1 MADDTKLFLNSKQ
14 DIINALKI
22 VENYGKLSGLKLN
35 KSKTEAT
42 WIGRNILNTV
52 QIKQRIYLG
61 QVNQSRHQVYTSET
75 IQKKQ
80 NTQIGAQKFNNAVNL
95 HKNGQKDN

>member
-35 KSKTEAT
+35 KS
-42 WIGRNILNTV
+42 
-52 QIKQRIYLG
+52 
-61 QVNQSRHQVYTSET
+61 
-75 IQKKQ
+75 
-80 NTQIGAQKFNNAVNL
+80 
-95 HKNGQKDN
+95 